1 MEFGSSRKG
10 SLLNVYF
17 LALFFIKFYVDC
29 VVLVKWNPIK
39 SKKEKSLVNFFY
51 LLNKWLF
58 DVEHLSIFLMDYK
71 HNKQSIFHNLNLL
84 EKKKLGFKKALF
96 FLFKLIYLG
105 ITSQQKAI
113 AMVLIPL

>member
-1 MEFGSSRKG
+1 
-10 SLLNVYF
+10 
-17 LALFFIKFYVDC
+17 
-29 VVLVKWNPIK
+29 
-39 SKKEKSLVNFFY
+39 
-51 LLNKWLF
+51 
-58 DVEHLSIFLMDYK
+58 MDYK